1 MLPHNQ
7 ENEKIPEFQYC
18 HIKHWPPCA
27 GWQRQS
33 VLYSGVIALL
43 LLVCIISVAHA
54 MPDHHVELSGT
65 WCRGDAVRWTAK
77 SWSMTDPG
85 GLNLSVKVE
94 YQTHAP
100 TYTSG
105 LLMAGAGQF
114 TDDNGR
120 QFSGEIVVDSTVTRV
135 SLRSTVLARWGNGAN
150 GGQINTTEVYQVD
163 CVPTATSTATQ
174 LPTQTLTATPT
185 ATHTST
191 DTPTATPSDTPTET
205 PSATST
211 STSTPTNTLS
221 ATSTSTRT
229 PKETGEPPTRT
240 LTPTPTDEATST
252 VTLTPTPMA
261 TLTATPSSTPTATLA
276 STSTSTPTNT
286 PTPTDTP
293 TACGPFVGPCEP
305 TSSNDS
311 DEPVPAPTPT
321 ITPFLVYLGT
331 EIIDQNGQPTPNSTY
346 MVYCDSGDSDLYISI
361 EVTFVD
367 GATQLR
373 TGQYCNV
380 KFYIEGTIALAQIVG
395 VSSPLNAIYLVHL
408 PLVSR

>member
-163 CVPTATSTATQ
+163 CVPTATSAATQ
-174 LPTQTLTATPT
+174 LPTQTLTPTPT

-211 STSTPTNTLS
+211 STSTPT
-221 ATSTSTRT
+221 
-229 PKETGEPPTRT
+229 
-240 LTPTPTDEATST
+240 
-252 VTLTPTPMA
+252 
-261 TLTATPSSTPTATLA
+261 
-276 STSTSTPTNT
+276 
-286 PTPTDTP
+286 DTP

-311 DEPVPAPTPT
+311 DEPVPTLPAPTPT